1 MPGPCA
7 PALPSARP
15 LSFHPAPYRVAP
27 NPGDQI
33 RLYEARRMKPTVRF
47 APSPTGRLHIGN
59 IRTAVLN
66 FLLAK
71 KAGGTFILRLDDTDR
86 ERSTEDFAEG
96 IRTDL
101 AWLGFSWQRE
111 ERQSGRFAR
120 YAEVAE
126 ALKAQGHLYACYES
140 EDELDRKRK
149 RQLGRSLPP
158 IYDRTGLK
166 LTDAERSAL
175 EAEGRRPHWRFRLP
189 NTSAESGEK
198 PLPTLISWND
208 LIRGDQTVDLGS
220 LSDPVLIRED
230 GTPLYTFTSVVDD
243 VDFAVTH
250 IVRGEDHVTNTGVQL
265 AIFDALGAAPPAFGH
280 HSLLIGAD
288 GHALSKRLG
297 TLSVETFRAEGLEPM
312 AVLSHAALVGTSDA
326 IEPHASVDELADLF
340 DLGKIST
347 APGRFDP
354 DELRGLNAKLLHKT
368 DYAAVADRLAAL
380 GITGG
385 APFWEAVRGN
395 VTLLSDARDWWAV
408 AAGEIDPVIEN
419 SDLTAKA
426 ADLLPPEPW
435 DGATWGALTA
445 AVSKEAGVK
454 GRALFH
460 PLRLAL
466 TGREAGPELKA
477 LLPLMGR
484 ARAEARLRGRRG

>member
-1 MPGPCA
+1 
-7 PALPSARP
+7 
-15 LSFHPAPYRVAP
+15 
-27 NPGDQI
+27 
-33 RLYEARRMKPTVRF
+33 MKPTVRF
-47 APSPTGRLHIGN
+47 APSPTGRIHIGN

-66 FLLAK
+66 YLLARK
-71 KAGGTFILRLDDTDR
+71 SGGTFMLRLDDTDT
-86 ERSTEDFAEG
+86 ERSTEAFAEG

-101 AWLGFSWQRE
+101 RWLGFDWQRE
-111 ERQSGRFAR
+111 ERQSLRLAR

-126 ALKAQGHLYACYES
+126 TLKASGRLYPCYES

-149 RQLGRSLPP
+149 RQLGRGMPP
-158 IYDRTGLK
+158 IYDRAGLK
-166 LTDAERSAL
+166 LTDDEKARL

-189 NTSAESGEK
+189 NTGEEAGLA
-198 PLPTLISWND
+198 PLPTIVSWND
-208 LIRGDQTVDLGS
+208 LIRGDQTVDIGS

-243 VDFAVTH
+243 IDFAITH
-250 IVRGEDHVTNTGVQL
+250 IVRGEDHVTNSGVQI
-265 AIFDALGAAPPAFGH
+265 AIFEALGAVPPAFAH

-297 TLSVETFRAEGLEPM
+297 TLSIETFRTDGLEPM
-312 AVLSHAALVGTSDA
+312 AILSHAALVGTSDA
-326 IEPHASVDELADLF
+326 IEPHAHIDELAALF

-347 APGRFDP
+347 APGRFDVE
-354 DELRGLNAKLLHKT
+354 ELRTLNAKLLHKT
-368 DYAAVADRLAAL
+368 PYEAVADRLTAA

-395 VTLLSDARDWWAV
+395 VTILGDAKDWWQV
-408 AAGEIDPVIEN
+408 VAGEIDPVIEN
-419 SDLTAKA
+419 GDLTGKA

-435 DGATWGALTA
+435 DAATWGALTA
-445 AVSKEAGVK
+445 AVSKETGLK

-466 TGREAGPELKA
+466 TGRDAGPELKA
-477 LLPLMGR
+477 LLPLIGR
-484 ARAEARLRGRRG
+484 RRAEARLRGQRG